1 MRTATI
7 EDFKVGNVLYMKNGG
22 HSFSINEKYD
32 EGIWNT
38 REGKVLF
45 EEEAKFYNVNE

>member
-7 EDFKVGNVLYMKNGG
+7 EDFKVGNVLYMKKGG
-22 HSFSINEKYD
+22 YSFSINEKYD

-45 EEEAKFYNVNE
+45 EKEAKHYDVKC